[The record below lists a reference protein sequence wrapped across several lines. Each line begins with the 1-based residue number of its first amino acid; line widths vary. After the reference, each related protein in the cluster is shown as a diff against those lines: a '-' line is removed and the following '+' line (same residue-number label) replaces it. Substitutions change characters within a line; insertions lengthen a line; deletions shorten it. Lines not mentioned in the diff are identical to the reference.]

1 MFTSISSDP
10 AVLSNTLI
18 VLALLFLGYIF
29 LLKEQ
34 EPKLNWAAFYSVL
47 YTFITLPIVNY
58 FCVEFGMWNFIGQD
72 VNSIQLPFNIYFLW
86 VVAWCILPIFL
97 LKGRYILLVA
107 ALLFWLDILVMPELE
122 KIGILSLHKNWL
134 LGELLLIA
142 LVFMPSYF
150 WASCSYNNKCI
161 GVRAFFQVVVMGCA
175 FLIGLPFI
183 LQVYGLIDTIQ
194 LHSAPFTL
202 QIFIIIVFPSLVAV
216 VDLVSKGEGTPFP
229 YDPTNHL
236 VKTGVYAYCRNPI
249 QWSFALMFI
258 PLSMYYSSYYLL
270 VGALVSIAYSFGV
283 SDYQEYADME
293 KRFGDDWNEY
303 KRNVPKWR
311 FLWKPTAVPKGEIY
325 FDANCRQCSQIS
337 RWFSSKRAINLDIK
351 TSSEFYNN
359 TILQATYID
368 HNGIEFKSVR
378 AIACCLEHINL
389 AYATLGWF
397 MRMPVI
403 NHILQAIIDSMV
415 FEVKGDNCEI
425 E

>member
-1 MFTSISSDP
+1 
-10 AVLSNTLI
+10 
-18 VLALLFLGYIF
+18 
-29 LLKEQ
+29 
-34 EPKLNWAAFYSVL
+34 
-47 YTFITLPIVNY
+47 
-58 FCVEFGMWNFIGQD
+58 
-72 VNSIQLPFNIYFLW
+72 
-86 VVAWCILPIFL
+86 
-97 LKGRYILLVA
+97 
-107 ALLFWLDILVMPELE
+107 
-122 KIGILSLHKNWL
+122 
-134 LGELLLIA
+134 
-142 LVFMPSYF
+142 
-150 WASCSYNNKCI
+150 
-161 GVRAFFQVVVMGCA
+161 
-175 FLIGLPFI
+175 
-183 LQVYGLIDTIQ
+183 
-194 LHSAPFTL
+194 
-202 QIFIIIVFPSLVAV
+202 
-216 VDLVSKGEGTPFP
+216 
-229 YDPTNHL
+229 
-236 VKTGVYAYCRNPI
+236 
-249 QWSFALMFI
+249 
-258 PLSMYYSSYYLL
+258 MYYSSYYLL